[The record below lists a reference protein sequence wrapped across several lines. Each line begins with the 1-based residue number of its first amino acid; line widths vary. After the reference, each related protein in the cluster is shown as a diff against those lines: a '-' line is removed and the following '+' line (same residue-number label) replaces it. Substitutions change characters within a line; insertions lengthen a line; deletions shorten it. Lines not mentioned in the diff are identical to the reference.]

1 MQKGWHPTWHPSK
14 QTATPAFAETSSPQ
28 VRLQREQGGRL
39 MALESTRLS
48 ALELSGSN
56 KGDVRIV
63 VTMAM
68 GDGRVCVSTCDI

>member
-1 MQKGWHPTWHPSK
+1 
-14 QTATPAFAETSSPQ
+14 
-28 VRLQREQGGRL
+28 

-56 KGDVRIV
+56 KGDVRTV